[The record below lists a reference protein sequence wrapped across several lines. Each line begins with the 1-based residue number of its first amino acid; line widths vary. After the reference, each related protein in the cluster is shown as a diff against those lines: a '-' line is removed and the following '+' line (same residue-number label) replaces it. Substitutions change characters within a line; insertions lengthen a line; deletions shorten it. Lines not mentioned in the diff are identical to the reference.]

1 VTSRMSLCRS
11 SQDHLSYFR
20 FVGRVIGLAVMHG
33 LQISGGFTL
42 PLYRLLLG
50 KKITL
55 NDIESVDPDL
65 YRSFVWIM
73 YARRRRSKAAC
84 TPETN

>member
-1 VTSRMSLCRS
+1 
-11 SQDHLSYFR
+11 
-20 FVGRVIGLAVMHG
+20 VGRVIGLAVMHG